1 MKEISQIS
9 QRDSLPETISTV
21 RLRMAAPV
29 MADLAELVPLANN
42 DNVTRWTA
50 RMPFPYGRDDGI
62 DFIENF
68 ATAPTERPYAIRNET
83 GAFIG
88 VVSLMFYEGDWPP
101 EIGYWLGEPFWG
113 HGYGSEAATG
123 LMEAARA
130 SGRFEVIGAKAM
142 AENTPSLRI
151 LEKAGFV
158 RIGEETG
165 DCGRNKGK
173 RIVHLELELCP

>member
-1 MKEISQIS
+1 MNEISQIS
-9 QRDSLPETISTV
+9 LRDSLPETIATA

-50 RMPFPYGRDDGI
+50 RMPFPYGQEDGVE
-62 DFIENF
+62 FIETF
-68 ATAPTERPYAIRNET
+68 ATAPTERPYAIRNEA

-88 VVSLMFYEGDWPP
+88 IVSLMFDEDEPP

-113 HGYGSEAATG
+113 QGYGGEAAAG
-123 LMEAARA
+123 LIGAARA
-130 SGRFEVIGAKAM
+130 SGRFDVIGAKVIAGN
-142 AENTPSLRI
+142 AASLRI
-151 LEKAGFV
+151 LDKVGFV
-158 RIGEETG
+158 RAGEDIG

-173 RIVHLELELCP
+173 RIVHLKLELVP